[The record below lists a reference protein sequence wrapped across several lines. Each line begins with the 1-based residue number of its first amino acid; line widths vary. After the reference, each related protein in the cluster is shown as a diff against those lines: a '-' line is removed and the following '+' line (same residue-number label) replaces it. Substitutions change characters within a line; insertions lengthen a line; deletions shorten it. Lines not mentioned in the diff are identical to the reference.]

1 MDRRDFLAALG
12 AWLAAGGAGGQL
24 VLPGPALAGTATP
37 FRDDTVLEL
46 ARQLAA
52 APFVKPQAH
61 LEPPLDKLTY
71 DQYRDVRFRPEQAL
85 WRGEGL
91 KSELQF
97 FPMGWLFD
105 APVDISVVESGAAR
119 PIEPDVSLFKFGP
132 LVEAPADGMR
142 FGFSGFRVHSPINRP
157 DYYDEYAVFQGA
169 SYFRCVARG
178 QAYGLSA
185 RGLAID
191 TAQPTG
197 EEFPLFRSF
206 WIEKPTFETDQ
217 LVVHALLDS
226 PSATGAYRFMLMPG
240 ETTRI
245 DVEARLFPRKD
256 LAYAGLAP
264 LTSMFLFA
272 ENDRMRV
279 DDFRSAVH
287 DSDGLAVLNGAGE
300 RLWRP
305 LVNPRSLQASSFL
318 DEHPR
323 GFGLIQRA
331 RKFADFQDMEA
342 SYHRRPS
349 LWIEPLGPWGKGSVS
364 LIEIP
369 TEEEIHDNI
378 VAFWRPAE
386 PLKAGV
392 MHRFAYR
399 LHWCAEV
406 PDGEWTGATVLR
418 TRAGA
423 TARKPGMET
432 FAVDFV
438 GAPVADPQ
446 SLPEALVWASAGK
459 LSKPIVQANPDTGG
473 ARVSFE
479 FAPEADL
486 AELRLE
492 LRRKDKIVSE
502 VWMYRWIRS

>member
-1 MDRRDFLAALG
+1 MNRRDFLAALG
-12 AWLAAGGAGGQL
+12 GWLAAGGATGPL
-24 VLPGPALAGTATP
+24 VLPGLVLAGPATP
-37 FRDDTVLEL
+37 FRDDTVADL
-46 ARQLAA
+46 ARHLAA
-52 APFVKPQAH
+52 TPFAKPHAR
-61 LEPPLDKLTY
+61 LESPLDTLNY
-71 DQYRDVRFRPEQAL
+71 DQYRDVRFRTEQAL

-105 APVDISVVESGAAR
+105 APVEISIVESGAAR
-119 PIEPDVSLFKFGP
+119 AIDPDVSLFDFGP
-132 LVEAPADGMR
+132 LTQAPADGMR

-185 RGLAID
+185 RGLALD
-191 TAQPTG
+191 TAQAAG

-206 WIEKPTFETDQ
+206 WIEKPAVDTEQ

-226 PSATGAYRFMLMPG
+226 PSATGAYRFVLTPG
-240 ETTRI
+240 EVTAM
-245 DVEARLFPRKD
+245 DVEVRLFPRKE
-256 LAYAGLAP
+256 LANAGLAP

-272 ENDRMRV
+272 ENDRTRI
-279 DDFRSAVH
+279 DDFRAAVH
-287 DSDGLAVLNGAGE
+287 DSDGLAMLNGAGE

-305 LVNPRSLQASSFL
+305 LVNPRALQASDFL

-331 RKFADFQDMEA
+331 RELADFQDLEA

-349 LWIEPLGPWGKGSVS
+349 LWVEPLGPWGKGSVS

-378 VAFWRPAE
+378 VAFWHPAE
-386 PLKAGV
+386 PLPAGV

-399 LHWCAEV
+399 LHWCNEV

-423 TARKPGMET
+423 AARKPGHEI

-438 GAPVADPQ
+438 GAPVTDGER
-446 SLPEALVWASAGK
+446 LPAAVASASAGK
-459 LSKPIVQANPDTGG
+459 LSEPIVQANPDTGG

-479 FAPEADL
+479 FAPETEV
-486 AELRLE
+486 AELRLD
-492 LRRKDKIVSE
+492 LRQKDRIVSE